1 MATPIQRTTRNRALV
16 GAAAAVAALALVA
29 PPRADA
35 SGRHAQDSG
44 SRIEKA
50 CKRLP
55 NVRERVQAKV
65 ALLQASASTK
75 GSIAW
80 LESKADK
87 ASAKGK
93 NALAQALRAKADARR
108 AAVVALNSKLSA
120 LDAAAAACAARGAN
134 A

>member
-1 MATPIQRTTRNRALV
+1 MTTPIQRTTRNRALV

-29 PPRADA
+29 PPKADA
-35 SGRHAQDSG
+35 SGRQARESG

-50 CKRLP
+50 CKRVP
-55 NVRERVQAKV
+55 SVRERVQAKI

-80 LESKADK
+80 LEDK

-93 NALAQALRAKADARR
+93 SSLAQALRAKADARR
-108 AAVVALNSKLSA
+108 AALVALNSKLSA